1 MSCCSQ
7 GSLLVW
13 EKTDAKASVP
23 EYRVKSRKNHDNVS
37 LTVADGIKISDD
49 LLIIGCVTTDSRVL
63 IYSLR
68 KGKCS
73 FSPKPNIVFTNK
85 VVFFNFVSE

>member
-1 MSCCSQ
+1 MKFYRDESQLVVSCCSQ

-13 EKTDAKASVP
+13 EKTDAKGSVP
-23 EYRVKSRKNHDNVS
+23 EYRVKSRKNHENVS

-49 LLIIGCVTTDSRVL
+49 FMLIGCVTTDSRVL

-68 KGKCS
+68 NGKRW
-73 FSPKPNIVFTNK
+73 FG
-85 VVFFNFVSE
+85 